1 MKKFIKYKVLKR
13 ISKDA
18 KNPTPRRDIQKF
30 IWKAQKGNMIGYR
43 LRQGYYG
50 TGIRQW
56 MDDELIHRISKGK
69 YVLTKLGQQY
79 VKNPSSIRDIN
90 TKRTIKNL
98 RRALHLARTENLR
111 LQACLGEIQH
121 QINFINEPPYPS

>member
-1 MKKFIKYKVLKR
+1 MKTFIKYKVLKR

-56 MDDELIHRISKGK
+56 MDDELIKRVSKGK
-69 YVLTKLGQQY
+69 YILTELGQQY
-79 VKNPSSIRDIN
+79 VKNPSSIRDI
-90 TKRTIKNL
+90 RTIKNL

-111 LQACLGEIQH
+111 LHACLGEIQQ
-121 QINFINEPPYPS
+121 QINFYNSPYPS